1 MRMTVPNLITII
13 RIILTPV
20 FIISLMGEQFLT
32 ALIIF
37 VACGVSD
44 GIDGMVARL
53 FKQKS
58 RLGTY
63 LDPLADKILLVSSYV
78 VLAVIH
84 SLPSWLAVMVLAR
97 DFLILLGVL
106 IISLNRVD
114 LKVKPSI
121 ISKVNTC
128 FQFITV
134 LAVLSQPYFAFRP
147 LFYDFLFYATG
158 LLTIISG
165 LHYIYLWLGFMGES
179 PNGRRNNKGG
189 VGDLPHEPGH
199 KGE

>member
-1 MRMTVPNLITII
+1 MTVPNLITII

-20 FIISLMGEQFLT
+20 FIISLLGEQFLT

-37 VACGVSD
+37 LACGVSD

-63 LDPLADKILLVSSYV
+63 LDPLADKILLVSAYV
-78 VLAVIH
+78 VLAVIG

-106 IISLNRVD
+106 IIYLNRVD
-114 LKVKPSI
+114 LRLRPSI

-134 LAVLSQPYFAFRP
+134 LAVLSQPYLAFRP
-147 LFYDFLFYATG
+147 LFYHFFFYATG

-165 LHYIYLWLGFMGES
+165 LHYIYFWLGFMGES
-179 PNGRRNNKGG
+179 PNGRKNNKGPIADQSLG
-189 VGDLPHEPGH
+189 LGPKPE
-199 KGE
+199 E

>member
-1 MRMTVPNLITII
+1 MTVPNLITII

-37 VACGVSD
+37 LACGVSD

-58 RLGTY
+58 RLGTF

-78 VLAVIH
+78 VLAVIR
-84 SLPSWLAVMVLAR
+84 SLPGWLAVMVLAR

-121 ISKVNTC
+121 VSKVNTC
-128 FQFITV
+128 FQFITI
-134 LAVLSQPYFAFRP
+134 LAVLSQPYLTFRP
-147 LFYDFLFYATG
+147 SLYSFLFYTTG

-165 LHYIYLWLGFMGES
+165 LHYIYLWFGLMGEG
-179 PNGRRNNKGG
+179 PNSRRNNKGEAPDETRG
-189 VGDLPHEPGH
+189 LGP